1 MLSKKVIP
9 FWFLFPSLLLLLIF
23 TLGPIIYNFW
33 ISFTNISLFSTSYN
47 FVGADNYLTFVSDP
61 EIRTVIQNS
70 YTYVLITVLFQFLA
84 GFLFALILNQAGR
97 SKAVYTA
104 IFFLPWVISDIVAV
118 ASWKWVLNDSY
129 GLLNYYFGV
138 VGLPSQNWLA
148 DPRTVMGSAIAVTVW
163 KGTPFSMIIELAGL
177 QGIPKEL
184 YEAGII
190 DGTSRWAAFRYITVP
205 LMKNVILINLTLIT
219 MYTFNIFGLIYALT
233 GGGPVNLTEVISL
246 HMYRQGFEFG
256 QLGYGSTLAVVL
268 LLINVTAVGIYL
280 RILLKER

>member
-1 MLSKKVIP
+1 MLSKKAIP

-23 TLGPIIYNFW
+23 TVGPIIYNFW

-61 EIRTVIQNS
+61 EIRTVIQNT

-97 SKAVYTA
+97 SKAMYTA
-104 IFFLPWVISDIVAV
+104 IFFLPWVVSDIVAV

-129 GLLNYYFGV
+129 GLLNYYLEV

-280 RILLKER
+280 RILLRER